1 MPDGTSLN
9 RGGSKLKPLGLHA
22 RLRHCLLSN
31 QTVTELK
38 VLTSKSAT
46 NYGFDVTDFRMFTHL
61 NPLSIQVNIRH
72 KNPDKKV
79 TIDDCS
85 FLSQYIDEAIQGSS
99 ILDQPFTLEISSE
112 GVGDFLTE
120 EKDFQIFKGFPIE
133 VTYQDLKKI
142 EQQTNGLLLKRTD
155 NDIGPKKKQKRIGK
169 RTNKFRHLFIISNFL
184 RLNIIIL
191 NL

>member
-9 RGGSKLKPLGLHA
+9 RGGSKLKPLGLPA

-38 VLTSKSAT
+38 VLTAKSAT
-46 NYGFDVTDFRMFTHL
+46 NYGFDVTDFKMFTHL

-85 FLSQYIDEAIQGSS
+85 ILSQYIDEAIQGSS
-99 ILDQPFTLEISSE
+99 ILDQPFNLEISSE
-112 GVGDFLTE
+112 GIGDFLTE
-120 EKDFQIFKGFPIE
+120 EKDFQTFKGFPVE
-133 VTYQDLKKI
+133 VSYQDLKKI

-155 NDIGPKKKQKRIGK
+155 NELHINQKGKTQRIPVEDV
-169 RTNKFRHLFIISNFL
+169 IQV
-184 RLNIIIL
+184 RLTTPAG
-191 NL
+191 

>member
-9 RGGSKLKPLGLHA
+9 RGGSKLKPLGLPA

-38 VLTSKSAT
+38 VLAAKSAT

-72 KNPDKKV
+72 KNPKKKV

-85 FLSQYIDEAIQGSS
+85 TLSQCIDEAIQSSS
-99 ILDQPFTLEISSE
+99 ILHQPFILEISSE
-112 GVGDFLTE
+112 G
-120 EKDFQIFKGFPIE
+120 
-133 VTYQDLKKI
+133 
-142 EQQTNGLLLKRTD
+142 
-155 NDIGPKKKQKRIGK
+155 IGE
-169 RTNKFRHLFIISNFL
+169 
-184 RLNIIIL
+184 IL
-191 NL
+191 VSQN

>member
-9 RGGSKLKPLGLHA
+9 RGGSKLKPLGLPA

-38 VLTSKSAT
+38 VLAAKSAT

-61 NPLSIQVNIRH
+61 KPLSIQVNIRH
-72 KNPDKKV
+72 KNPEKKV

-85 FLSQYIDEAIQGSS
+85 SLNQYIDEAIQGSS

-112 GVGDFLTE
+112 GISEILTE
-120 EKDFQIFKGFPIE
+120 ENDFQVFKGFPIE

-155 NDIGPKKKQKRIGK
+155 NDLQINQKGKTHRIPVED
-169 RTNKFRHLFIISNFL
+169 IIQV
-184 RLNIIIL
+184 RLTTPSG
-191 NL
+191 

>member
-1 MPDGTSLN
+1 MPDGTSLS
-9 RGGSKLKPLGLHA
+9 RGGSKLKPLGLPA

-38 VLTSKSAT
+38 VLAAKSAT
-46 NYGFDVTDFRMFTHL
+46 NYGFDVTDFKMFTHL

-72 KNPDKKV
+72 INPDKKV

-85 FLSQYIDEAIQGSS
+85 ILSQYIDEAIQNSS

-112 GVGDFLTE
+112 GVCEILSE

-142 EQQTNGLLLKRTD
+142 EQQTNGLLLKRSD
-155 NDIGPKKKQKRIGK
+155 NDLQINQKGKIKRIPVEDV
-169 RTNKFRHLFIISNFL
+169 IQV
-184 RLNIIIL
+184 RLTTPSG
-191 NL
+191 

>member
-9 RGGSKLKPLGLHA
+9 RGGSKLKPLGLYA
-22 RLRHCLLSN
+22 RIRHCLLSN
-31 QTVTELK
+31 QTVSELK
-38 VLTSKSAT
+38 FLAAKSAT
-46 NYGFDVTDFRMFTHL
+46 NNGFDVTDFRMFTHL

-72 KNPDKKV
+72 KNPGKKV

-85 FLSQYIDEAIQGSS
+85 ILSQYIDEVIQNSS

-112 GVGDFLTE
+112 GVSEILSE

-142 EQQTNGLLLKRTD
+142 EQQKNGLLLKRSD
-155 NDIGPKKKQKRIGK
+155 NDLQINQKGKIKRIPVED
-169 RTNKFRHLFIISNFL
+169 IIQV
-184 RLNIIIL
+184 RLTTPSG
-191 NL
+191 

>member
-1 MPDGTSLN
+1 M
-9 RGGSKLKPLGLHA
+9 
-22 RLRHCLLSN
+22 SN

-38 VLTSKSAT
+38 VLAAKSAT
-46 NYGFDVTDFRMFTHL
+46 NNGFDLIDFKIFTHL

-85 FLSQYIDEAIQGSS
+85 FLSQYIDEAIQNSS

-112 GVGDFLTE
+112 GVGEILYE

-155 NDIGPKKKQKRIGK
+155 NDLQINQKGKTHRIPVDD
-169 RTNKFRHLFIISNFL
+169 IIQV
-184 RLNIIIL
+184 RLTTPSG
-191 NL
+191 

>member
-9 RGGSKLKPLGLHA
+9 RGGSKLKPLGLPA

-31 QTVTELK
+31 QIVTELK
-38 VLTSKSAT
+38 VLALKSAS
-46 NYGFDVTDFRMFTHL
+46 NHGFDVTDFKMFTHL

-72 KNPDKKV
+72 KNPENKV
-79 TIDDCS
+79 TLDDCS
-85 FLSQYIDEAIQGSS
+85 ILSQNIDKAIQNSS

-133 VTYQDLKKI
+133 VT
-142 EQQTNGLLLKRTD
+142 
-155 NDIGPKKKQKRIGK
+155 
-169 RTNKFRHLFIISNFL
+169 
-184 RLNIIIL
+184 
-191 NL
+191 